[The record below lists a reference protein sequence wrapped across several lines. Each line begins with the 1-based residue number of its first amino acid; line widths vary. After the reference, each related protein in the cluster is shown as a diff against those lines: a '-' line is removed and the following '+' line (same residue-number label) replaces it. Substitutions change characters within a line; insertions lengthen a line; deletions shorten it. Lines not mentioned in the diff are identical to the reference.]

1 MDKGPSRTLVV
12 AFACAVL
19 LVGALAPGALWQWG
33 YTLTAGLLPCLAVLW
48 LIELAVYPR
57 LGRSGRMGCAG
68 GVLAGLL
75 LRAAMA
81 AATAGWAHG
90 PETFPRAFVRYYG
103 EFWLGAGLQVL
114 MAAMLLWLL
123 SDLVPA
129 VRHLEEVRTTTAR
142 RRGRGELL
150 AELLAEAR
158 KGVAQGEPVALA
170 PQAPAQ
176 EGAAKPDQPEAI
188 EVVPVAAQAEAALA
202 EPAAEETPDASAA
215 AGPTSI
221 SDQDTSELE
230 PVRPAAETATT
241 IELVEGVS
249 QEVVR
254 AAVLDAA
261 RRVAGV
267 EDLRYLAW
275 SGLPAVIANPPS
287 EADETAT
294 AAAATAAAGAARAL
308 SEAGLLGAPDLV
320 VLVFRSA
327 GMLLTAATEA
337 IVAMR
342 YAGTAALGSLVMQG
356 RQVAAE
362 LQASWPE
369 IPLVEDVQAAKP
381 AEAPEG
387 CEALF
392 SRAVE
397 TGQSLGWYQVGTGEY
412 LALVASGATDLA
424 TSAQAFT
431 ALWRAASELGRQC
444 VHASLRRLLIC
455 CERGA
460 VAAGTVKKAD
470 ERTLHLVRIAP
481 GVQPGMAAA
490 ELETLAALCE
500 TGPAEQ

>member
-1 MDKGPSRTLVV
+1 MEKGPSRTLVV

-33 YTLTAGLLPCLAVLW
+33 YTMTAGLLPCLAVLW

-57 LGRSGRMGCAG
+57 LGRSGRMGGAG

-81 AATAGWAHG
+81 ATTAGWAHG
-90 PETFPRAFVRYYG
+90 SDAFSRAFVRYYG

-123 SDLVPA
+123 SDLMPA
-129 VRHLEEVRTTTAR
+129 VRHLEEVTTPTPR
-142 RRGRGELL
+142 RRGRRELL

-158 KGVAQGEPVALA
+158 KGVAQGEQVALA
-170 PQAPAQ
+170 PQAPAP
-176 EGAAKPDQPEAI
+176 EGTTKPDQPEAT
-188 EVVPVAAQAEAALA
+188 EVVPVAVQAEAALTERVA
-202 EPAAEETPDASAA
+202 QVAPDASAA
-215 AGPTSI
+215 GTTSI

-230 PVRPAAETATT
+230 PVRPEAEAGTTAQ
-241 IELVEGVS
+241 LVGVS

-261 RRVAGV
+261 RRAAGV

-275 SGLPAVIANPPS
+275 PGLPAVIANPPS

-308 SEAGLLGAPDLV
+308 SEAGLLGAPDLL

-342 YAGTAALGSLVMQG
+342 YVGTAALGSLVMQG
-356 RQVAAE
+356 RQIAAQ
-362 LQASWPE
+362 LQAPWPE
-369 IPLVEDVQAAKP
+369 IPLVEDVQTPKP
-381 AEAPEG
+381 TEAPEG
-387 CEALF
+387 CESLV
-392 SRAVE
+392 SRAAE

-412 LALVASGATDLA
+412 IALVASGATDLT
-424 TSAQAFT
+424 TSAQAYT

-460 VAAGTVKKAD
+460 VAAGTVRKAD

-500 TGPAEQ
+500 TGPAVQ